1 MHPTT
6 APSPLLTLP
15 KPRYI
20 SAMASLTPDPRALDP
35 EVLQPE
41 VVDAGAKAGLREK
54 IAPWAEWY
62 VRLLDEAWRIPGT
75 EIRVGID
82 PVLGLLM
89 PGVGDVASALG
100 GLAVLFL
107 AVRHRVPG
115 PILARMVWNV
125 VSDTMIGAVPV
136 VGDAFDL
143 VWRSNRKNLDLI
155 EKYRADRGAP
165 RATPTTRDYVR
176 IGAILFVISL
186 AVLIPLAVAVALAG
200 WLGAWVWSNVVQ

>member
-1 MHPTT
+1 M
-6 APSPLLTLP
+6 S
-15 KPRYI
+15 
-20 SAMASLTPDPRALDP
+20 SLNPEPRAANP
-35 EVLQPE
+35 EVLYAE
-41 VVDAGAKAGLREK
+41 VVAPGAKPGFREK
-54 IAPWAEWY
+54 IAPWVERY

-75 EIRVGID
+75 DIRVGID

-89 PGVGDVASALG
+89 PGVGDVAAALG

-155 EKYRADRGAP
+155 EQYRTDRGAP
-165 RATPTTRDYVR
+165 RAKPTTRDYVR
-176 IGAILFVISL
+176 IGAILFVVSL
-186 AVLIPLAVAVALAG
+186 AVLIPLAMAVALAG
-200 WLGAWVWSNVVQ
+200 WFGAWVWSNVVQ